1 MVCGVGIEKNKW
13 SGSWYALKIEPIGF
27 ATGLNMKCDEKRGV
41 GMTTRLF
48 VFKSH
53 QLNKWNIIYY
63 DKEEGETVM

>member
-1 MVCGVGIEKNKW
+1 
-13 SGSWYALKIEPIGF
+13 LKIEPMGF